1 MMRIAIV
8 NDLAIART
16 VLREVVGS
24 HPGLAIAWEA
34 EDGTDAIERCRGDRP
49 DLVLMDLVMPRCN
62 GAEATRILMAESPC
76 AILLVTATVDGNM
89 PLVFEAMSYGALDA
103 VQTPALDPEGGIAGA
118 AELLRKIENIARL
131 IRFDTASEHDTLLL
145 PRTVRP
151 RESFPPLILLGA
163 STGGPAALRDIL
175 ARFPADL
182 PAATIIVQHV
192 DVRFAG
198 DFAAWLDEQSGVR
211 VVTAHAGQGLRPG
224 MAYLA
229 ATNDHL
235 VLTDAFRLT
244 YQIEPAALA
253 YRPSVDV
260 LFQSV
265 AAHWPNPGVAVVL
278 TGMGDDGAVGLGALR
293 RAGWLTI
300 AQDEASSVVYGMPR
314 AAAEAGAATA
324 ILPLR
329 AIPQA
334 ILSHFYSDR
343 ETISMEGPFDA

>member
-1 MMRIAIV
+1 MMRIAVV
-8 NDLAIART
+8 NDLEIART
-16 VLREVVGS
+16 VLREVVES
-24 HPGLAIAWEA
+24 HPGLSVVWEA
-34 EDGTDAIERCRGDRP
+34 EDGVEAVEKCRRNRP

-62 GAEATRILMAESPC
+62 GAEATRILMEECPC
-76 AILLVTATVDGNM
+76 AVLLVTATVDGNM

-118 AELLRKIENIARL
+118 AELLRKIENIARI
-131 IRFDTASEHDTLLL
+131 IRFDTARDEDTILL
-145 PRTVRP
+145 PRAARP
-151 RESFPPLILLGA
+151 GESFPPLILLGA

-175 ARFPADL
+175 SRFPADL
-182 PAATIIVQHV
+182 PAATLIVQHV

-198 DFAAWLDEQSGVR
+198 DFAAWLDGQSGVR
-211 VVTAHAGQGLRPG
+211 VVTAHPGQGIRPG

-244 YQIEPAALA
+244 YQVEPAGVA

-260 LFQSV
+260 FFQSV

-314 AAAEAGAATA
+314 AAADAGAAA
-324 ILPLR
+324 SILPLR
-329 AIPQA
+329 DIPQA
-334 ILSHFYSDR
+334 ILSHFYSSR
-343 ETISMEGPFDA
+343 ETISMEEPFDA